1 MPLAHAS
8 LPQTGMVKV
17 NLYAVDATH
26 TPQVSARGAQI
37 EPGPSLRSSRLR
49 LGLLLRL
56 ARLLT
61 RGVTPD
67 PDFSSLGR
75 GAADHYYVGEIE
87 LANSKPIVTW
97 SIDTAIT
104 HAVNTLAALAARPEL
119 TKNERHALAV
129 AWCTVSDV
137 QVAAIRRLYPTLST
151 QRKVDLS

>member
-1 MPLAHAS
+1 MQP
-8 LPQTGMVKV
+8 
-17 NLYAVDATH
+17 H

-37 EPGPSLRSSRLR
+37 EPGPSLRSCRLR

-56 ARLLT
+56 ARLHT
-61 RGVTPD
+61 RGVND

-87 LANSKPIVTW
+87 LANIKPIVTW

-119 TKNERHALAV
+119 TKNERSASRCMVH
-129 AWCTVSDV
+129 
-137 QVAAIRRLYPTLST
+137 RL
-151 QRKVDLS
+151 